1 MAKLSACVF
10 IMLVLLTTLNE
21 KGEFCCTRY
30 QKIPVP
36 VDRLKKYTELKNT
49 GNCHLRAI
57 IFLTVKGKLVCANPN
72 EEWVIEAMKTL
83 KNRKRKYVI
92 KKEQGRTGN
101 IFEK

>member
-21 KGEFCCTRY
+21 KALARFCCTRY

-83 KNRKRKYVI
+83 K
-92 KKEQGRTGN
+92 KKP
-101 IFEK
+101 